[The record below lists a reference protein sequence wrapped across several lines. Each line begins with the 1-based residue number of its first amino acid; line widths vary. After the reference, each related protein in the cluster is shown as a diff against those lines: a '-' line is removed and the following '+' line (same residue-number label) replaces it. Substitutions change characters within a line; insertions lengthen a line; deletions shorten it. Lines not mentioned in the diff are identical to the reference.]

1 MRSTIDAAGRVVV
14 PKVMRERLGLTGG
27 RAIEIRERD
36 GRLEIEPAQV
46 ILESYS
52 VLTRL
57 PAPHTAAAGTVREFL
72 QLRFPA
78 LPLVLSSKA
87 HAALMREAVGAG
99 IVGGAIY
106 DALIAFTAKSVGAA
120 LLTRDRRALPTYE
133 KIGVRFELIG

>member
-1 MRSTIDAAGRVVV
+1 VIAADTSVVV
-14 PKVMRERLGLTGG
+14 AAFASWHEGHAASAAAVSRRPRL
-27 RAIEIRERD
+27 
-36 GRLEIEPAQV
+36 PAQV

-72 QLRFPA
+72 QLRFPSS
-78 LPLVLSSKA
+78 PLVLSSKA
-87 HAALMREAVGAG
+87 HAILVREAAAAG

-106 DALIAFTAKSVGAA
+106 DALIAFTAKRAGAS

-133 KIGVRFELIG
+133 KIGVSFELIGG